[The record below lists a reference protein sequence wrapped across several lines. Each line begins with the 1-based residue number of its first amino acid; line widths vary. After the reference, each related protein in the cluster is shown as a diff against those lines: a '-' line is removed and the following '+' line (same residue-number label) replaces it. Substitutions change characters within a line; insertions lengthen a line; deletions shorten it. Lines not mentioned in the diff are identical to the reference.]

1 MSEYGNTRETLIMRV
16 KDQYDEEAW
25 QEFVEIYRRYTYVVI
40 RRLGVDVD
48 QAEELTQNILLK
60 LWEKLPDYKYD
71 PKIARFRTW
80 LSRVIHNTVLNYRRQ
95 ASRQPVIVEI
105 GDIHTISSDTE
116 KMMEKEWETYLTNLA
131 MERIEDKFSGK
142 AILAFNMS
150 MEGKQIS
157 EIAQELEIEDNSVY
171 RLKNRVKNQL
181 IQEIKALKTD
191 LD

>member
-1 MSEYGNTRETLIMRV
+1 MSEYGNTRETLIIRV
-16 KDQYDEEAW
+16 KNQYDENAW

-48 QAEELTQNILLK
+48 PAEELTQNILLK

-71 PKIARFRTW
+71 PKVARFRTW
-80 LSRVIHNTVLNYRRQ
+80 LSRVIHNTVLNFRRQ
-95 ASRQPVIVEI
+95 ASRQPAIVELNDVHPI
-105 GDIHTISSDTE
+105 NSETE

-131 MERIEDKFSGK
+131 MERVEGKFSGK
-142 AILAFNMS
+142 AISVFNMS
-150 MEGKQIS
+150 MEGKSAAEIS
-157 EIAQELEIEDNSVY
+157 DSLEIEENSVY

-181 IQEIKALKTD
+181 IQEIKVLKTD